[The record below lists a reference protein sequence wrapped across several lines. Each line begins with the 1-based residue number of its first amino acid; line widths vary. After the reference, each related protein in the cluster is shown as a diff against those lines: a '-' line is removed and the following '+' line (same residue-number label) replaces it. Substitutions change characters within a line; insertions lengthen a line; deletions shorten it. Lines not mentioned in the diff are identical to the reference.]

1 MYSIKFPD
9 MLNSA
14 GTNLVSDREATMSN
28 LRLMLA
34 SWKNSLLGDPYF
46 GTDIKRYIYE
56 QNSVVLQDLIID
68 SIHLAIYEFMPQVYV
83 TRDDIKIS
91 QKDDEVYVTIKCIN
105 TLDNQPDMYTIKL
118 TEDGSVGK

>member
-34 SWKNSLLGDPYF
+34 
-46 GTDIKRYIYE
+46 
-56 QNSVVLQDLIID
+56 
-68 SIHLAIYEFMPQVYV
+68 
-83 TRDDIKIS
+83 
-91 QKDDEVYVTIKCIN
+91 
-105 TLDNQPDMYTIKL
+105 
-118 TEDGSVGK
+118 